1 MTADLPIAD
10 DNQAGPEGAT
20 ALPLRAWFPDIE
32 VPAGL
37 TLEDLARAARL
48 VRGWEHDDEW
58 SGIPVVVRIYRELR
72 SAEEGNLRRSRVPQG
87 ES

>member
-10 DNQAGPEGAT
+10 DNQAGAGG
-20 ALPLRAWFPDIE
+20 ALPLRAWFPDVE

-37 TLEDLARAARL
+37 TLEDLARAASL
-48 VRGWEHDDEW
+48 VREWEHDDEW

-72 SAEEGNLRRSRVPQG
+72 SAKEANLRRSRTQEG
-87 ES
+87 GN